1 MKKIDFETE
10 MENLGVQELT
20 PELDE
25 KINAMIEEA
34 DKEFLDSRV
43 NMRWPQKQLEIAKK
57 AASLVGIPYQ
67 IYIRDSVFRRA
78 MEDIN
83 KYSKML

>member
-1 MKKIDFETE
+1 MKKINFETE
-10 MENLGVQELT
+10 MEDLGVQELT

-25 KINAMIEEA
+25 KINVMIEEA

-78 MEDIN
+78 MEDLD
-83 KYSKML
+83 KYSKMV